1 MLLSTIILLQ
11 SRITNRLKSLST
23 ADIDPE
29 NAVEELMEMFENDN
43 DEEKDDTNK
52 NEHLDDQEVE
62 NEETNK
68 CKVLNKEKLLL
79 LYLLYSFDRF
89 IVFDLSQA
97 LN

>member
-1 MLLSTIILLQ
+1 
-11 SRITNRLKSLST
+11 
-23 ADIDPE
+23 
-29 NAVEELMEMFENDN
+29 MFENEN
-43 DEEKDDTNK
+43 DEEEEKDDTNE
-52 NEHLDDQEVE
+52 NENVDDQEVE